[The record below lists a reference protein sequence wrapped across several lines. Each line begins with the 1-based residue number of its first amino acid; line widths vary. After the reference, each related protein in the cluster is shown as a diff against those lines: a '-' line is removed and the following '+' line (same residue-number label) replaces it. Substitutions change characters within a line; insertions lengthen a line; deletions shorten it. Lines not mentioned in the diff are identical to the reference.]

1 MVQGPWLKKSHKRAD
16 DYDYHLFI
24 TYLLTYYYLLL
35 LLSYCTTKLYILMYA
50 VFNYSRVIVLKFR
63 DPHLRK
69 HGINMKVL
77 MPTSC
82 LQLGV
87 KGLNESI

>member
-1 MVQGPWLKKSHKRAD
+1 
-16 DYDYHLFI
+16 
-24 TYLLTYYYLLL
+24 
-35 LLSYCTTKLYILMYA
+35 MYA